1 MPTVSIIG
9 AGRVGLALALS
20 LPPDEYQVTHLI
32 YRGRK
37 MLDAVAGL
45 LPDHVKIEMVEEF
58 AGGNADILIVAVQD
72 PYIAAAADWAA
83 NSFDAVKY
91 AYHTS
96 GALQSGLLC
105 ALKDL
110 GASLGSIHP
119 LVSISEPA
127 SGKERFNG
135 AYFCVEGDPDA
146 VKTGREL
153 VEALG
158 GLPFAIDTRFKTLYH
173 AAAVTACGHLVAL
186 LDASFEM
193 FETCGVER
201 DDAKRILM
209 PLVSS
214 TIANLS
220 RQDTA
225 SAMTGTFARA
235 DVETFSK
242 HVAAINELCSEEI
255 MEIYLLL
262 GERALKLAAEKGA
275 NPDRIETMRSRVA
288 FARAK
293 LR

>member
-1 MPTVSIIG
+1 MRSVSIIG

-20 LPPDEYQVTHLI
+20 LPPDNYCVTHLVH
-32 YRGRK
+32 RGRE
-37 MLDAVAGL
+37 MLDDVAGQ
-45 LPDHVKIEMVEEF
+45 LPGNVKIELAEEF
-58 AGGNADILIVAVQD
+58 TGGEADILIVAVQD

-83 NSFDAVKY
+83 NSFDSVRY

-105 ALKDL
+105 ALENV
-110 GASLGSIHP
+110 GASLGSVHP
-119 LVSISEPA
+119 LVSISEPV

-135 AYFCVEGDPDA
+135 AYFCVEGEPDA
-146 VKTGREL
+146 VEIGREL

-158 GLPFAIDTRFKTLYH
+158 GRPFAIDTRFKTLYH

-193 FETCGVER
+193 LETCGVER

-209 PLVSS
+209 PLVTS

-262 GERALKLAAEKGA
+262 GERALELAAEKGA
-275 NPDRIETMRSRVA
+275 NPERIETMRSRVA